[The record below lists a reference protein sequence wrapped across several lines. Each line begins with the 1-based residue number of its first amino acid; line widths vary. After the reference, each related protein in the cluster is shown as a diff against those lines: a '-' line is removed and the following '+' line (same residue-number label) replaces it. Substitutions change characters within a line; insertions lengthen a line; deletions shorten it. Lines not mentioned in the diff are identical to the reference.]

1 MILYMYTIVIL
12 VHQYMDRLFV
22 FKVLEYIRTKFGLAK
37 KGKKKSKL
45 EKLLLIDH
53 SEVYFENG
61 KLDEELS
68 ENKKNIDDEKAR
80 QLLLLDGEILELWKY
95 LETLDALKQTSEEER
110 KHRPQST
117 GTIRRRPRR
126 APGTAPPRL
135 RTKSRLQAHFEKD
148 PDSSDREIGHSKG
161 PFSQK
166 GLQDQ
171 QTRSDTGPFNRS
183 NNIFQNRGFQR
194 QGEIHIPT
202 SSVGIQE
209 KSRPATAVR
218 KPKLSKEKR
227 LQKQLEEATLKIN
240 LNKFPK
246 AWYTSALP
254 ASDAVLARTRR
265 QEEDPTYDPELK
277 IWAAFILK
285 IKQKRPD
292 IFKKVNRMREKS
304 VTTPDAKHDSD
315 DDEQEVGLKMLCDK
329 KVKPVVMSLRKL
341 KELAHIDSLSDRVK
355 NKKLEKQRKMIED
368 LKKYS
373 DSLQVDVQQFVADVK
388 FKVEQ
393 DLRDCEEKEPE
404 TEENPGDFDPLAAAI
419 Q

>member
-1 MILYMYTIVIL
+1 MNNDIL
-12 VHQYMDRLFV
+12 Q
-22 FKVLEYIRTKFGLAK
+22 LAK
-37 KGKKKSKL
+37 KGKTKSKL

-61 KLDEELS
+61 KLDEELT

-80 QLLLLDGEILELWKY
+80 QLSLLDGEILELWKY
-95 LETLDALKQTSEEER
+95 LENLDALKQTSEEER

-117 GTIRRRPRR
+117 GTVRRRPRR

-148 PDSSDREIGHSKG
+148 SDTSDQETGHSRVQ
-161 PFSQK
+161 FDQK
-166 GLQDQ
+166 GLQGQ
-171 QTRSDTGPFNRS
+171 QTRPGTGPFNRS
-183 NNIFQNRGFQR
+183 NNIFQNRGLQS
-194 QGEIHIPT
+194 QEEIHIPT
-202 SSVGIQE
+202 NKVGVRE
-209 KSRPATAVR
+209 NSRPATAVR

-227 LQKQLEEATLKIN
+227 LQKQLEEATLKIKD

-265 QEEDPTYDPELK
+265 QEEDPASDPELK

-393 DLRDCEEKEPE
+393 DLKDCEEKEPE
-404 TEENPGDFDPLAAAI
+404 PEENPDNFDPFAAAAAVE
-419 Q
+419 